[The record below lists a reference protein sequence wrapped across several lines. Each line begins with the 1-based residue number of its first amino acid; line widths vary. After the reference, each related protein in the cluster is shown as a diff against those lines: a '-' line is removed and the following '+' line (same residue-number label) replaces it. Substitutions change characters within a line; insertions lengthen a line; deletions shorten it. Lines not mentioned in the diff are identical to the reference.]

1 MDKKV
6 AVIGAGNGGMAIS
19 AYLSLSGA
27 SVNLCDL
34 FPEYTAGI
42 AKEGGIKLV
51 GVDKNGFAKM
61 NLITNNIP
69 EAIKGVPLI
78 MVVTP
83 AFTHKM
89 IAEACGKYLEDG
101 QIVVLNPG
109 RTAGALCFLNE
120 LRKNK
125 CTKDIIVAEA
135 QTLIYSCRKHNGFT
149 VEIKGVKKK
158 VDIASIPSNRIGEV
172 ISALEMYYPQFEPR
186 GSIIY
191 TSLVNIGSMFH
202 PAPTMMNIGRIES
215 DKNGFEHYRDGMSRS
230 VVKFVEK
237 LDEER
242 LNVANGFSVE
252 IRSVEEW
259 LKASYK
265 VSGDSVYELI
275 QSNEAYKGVAAAKTL
290 DLRYVTEDVPTGLVP
305 ISELGKIV
313 GVPTPNIDAVITI
326 LSTVYGRDFRKEGR
340 NLESLGI
347 KNMDKASLMHYFET
361 GRQRDFL

>member
-34 FPEYTAGI
+34 FPEYTKDI
-42 AKEGGIKLV
+42 KKEGGVKLI
-51 GVDKNGFAKM
+51 GVDKTGFAEM
-61 NLITNNIP
+61 NLVTNKISD
-69 EAIKGVPLI
+69 AIKGVSLI

-83 AFTHKM
+83 AFAHKM
-89 IAEACGKYLEDG
+89 IAEECSKYLEDG

-120 LRKNK
+120 IRKNK
-125 CTKDIIVAEA
+125 CTKDVIIAEA

-158 VDIASIPSNRIGEV
+158 VDIASIPSVRIGEV
-172 ISALEMYYPQFEPR
+172 ISALEAYYPQFEPR
-186 GSIIY
+186 ESIVY
-191 TSLVNIGSMFH
+191 TSLANIGSMFH
-202 PAPTMMNIGRIES
+202 PAPTLMNIGRIES
-215 DKNGFEHYRDGMSRS
+215 DKNGFEHYKEGMSKA

-242 LNVANGFSVE
+242 LNVAKGFSVE
-252 IRSVEEW
+252 IRSIAEW
-259 LKASYK
+259 LKNSYK

-275 QSNEAYKGVAAAKTL
+275 QSNDAYKGVAAAKTL
-290 DLRYVTEDVPTGLVP
+290 DVRYVTEDVPTGLVP

-313 GVPTPNIDAVITI
+313 EVPTPNIDAVIAV
-326 LSTVYGRDFRKEGR
+326 LSTVYGRDFREEGR
-340 NLESLGI
+340 NLENLGI
-347 KNMDKASLMHYFET
+347 RDMDKAALMHYFET
-361 GRQRDFL
+361 GKR